1 MGEVENGNL
10 ADGWQSFM
18 NIVFCR
24 RGERRWIFQG
34 TPSPK
39 SVRGGEWDEFGICG

>member
-24 RGERRWIFQG
+24 QGERRRMICEM
-34 TPSPK
+34 PSPK
-39 SVRGGEWDEFGICG
+39 TGRSDEWDEFGICG